1 MKHISNKTE
10 VFIFSGLVFL
20 FSLPKISYAYVDPGT
35 GSYIFQM
42 VIAGFFAII
51 FFFKSGF
58 KKVRAVLESIFAGK
72 KNKAEAE

>member
-1 MKHISNKTE
+1 MKHLNHKTE

-42 VIAGFFAII
+42 VIAGFFASI

-58 KKVRAVLESIFAGK
+58 KKARAVLESIFAGK